1 MKEVLTKRF
10 WRDVTKTFYEALE
23 GPPPKSNP
31 SQAPAEVR
39 PHESLADV
47 AASSPSV
54 QASSADVAARSK
66 AG

>member
-10 WRDVTKTFYEALE
+10 WRGVTKTFYEALE

-31 SQAPAEVR
+31 SPAPAEVK
-39 PHESLADV
+39 PDESPADV
-47 AASSPSV
+47 SGSSPSV
-54 QASSADVAARSK
+54 QASSADVAAGSK